1 MAIRKIWRRLAL
13 VSTAFFWASC
23 DDGGTEPIFNPS
35 ISENSSSATAPSSS
49 SAEPESSSSSMSE
62 RSSSSEKVDACQ
74 DTQKYKYTVAS
85 TGLRCGPLEKIFT
98 SRDMLSFE
106 CCDGSRIEA
115 GDPTTGMS
123 AESCFLPTN
132 SETPG
137 CLVNDSL
144 FTPAEKEARE
154 KAVNLAEYSK
164 TYCKEEGGVKSFTK
178 YCPDHYIVSSS
189 YCSDIAKS
197 AAKKK
202 FEDAGYGEVGYD
214 GNPISRC
221 VSDLVAIPAVYGV
234 MPASCETVPA
244 TLTCEDDSVIEID
257 SYKEA
262 KISYENKK
270 ASCEAEGDEIVEKMK
285 ACYPE
290 GTFAEEPPES
300 SSAQD

>member
-1 MAIRKIWRRLAL
+1 MTIRKIWRRLAL

-35 ISENSSSATAPSSS
+35 ISDASSSAMAPGSS
-49 SAEPESSSSSMSE
+49 SAEPES
-62 RSSSSEKVDACQ
+62 SSSSEKVDACQ

-85 TGLRCGPLEKIFT
+85 TGLRCGP
-98 SRDMLSFE
+98 SDDMRTFE

-132 SETPG
+132 SKTPG

-154 KAVNLAEYSK
+154 KVAKLAEYSK
-164 TYCKEEGGVKSFTK
+164 TYCKEEGGVKSFTE
-178 YCPDHYIVSSS
+178 YCPDHYIISRSH
-189 YCSDIAKS
+189 CSDIAKS
-197 AAKKK
+197 AAKEK
-202 FEDAGYGEVGYD
+202 FEDAGYGEVDYD
-214 GNPISRC
+214 EDDPISKC
-221 VSDLVAIPAVYGV
+221 VYDLVAIPAVYGV

-262 KISYENKK
+262 KISYENRK

-290 GTFAEEPPES
+290 GTFEEEPPES